1 MISIAIDGPAGAGKS
16 SICRRLAEELHYLHV
31 DTGAIYRAVGLFMLR
46 RHKNPADPAE
56 VLPLLPQVKID
67 LQFVEGEQRILL
79 NGEDVSEAIRLP
91 EASAAASAVSALP
104 EVRAYLLEQQRS
116 LARQHDV
123 IMDGRDI
130 GTVVLPHAT
139 IKIYLTYF
147 QSHKCRCFFTDTSPH
162 LLTSFYNCH
171 SCYISR
177 TGSIGTTVIWRLVCV
192 HSPDNNLVIFT
203 SQAVCRHLCQ
213 NCITPGSH
221 IRTSNHEGI
230 KPVIVQFNLHR
241 THVAV
246 INTGALHGKSH
257 SDRTNG
263 MWPGFYK
270 WVLGIPVYHFL
281 DPGNTPV
288 KSTGIGCLPI
298 IIRHPVT
305 FPNHIE
311 FPEFYRIHIHF
322 MSQLVYC

>member
-31 DTGAIYRAVGLFMLR
+31 DTGAIYRAVGLYMLR

-91 EASAAASAVSALP
+91 EAYAAASAVSALP

-139 IKIYLTYF
+139 IKIYLTAAPEERARRRWLQQRSKGIGESYEEVLAAVKKRDYDD
-147 QSHKCRCFFTDTSPH
+147 SHRAAAPLCRAEDAWLCDSTH
-162 LLTSFYNCH
+162 LDFEETVAAMLA
-171 SCYISR
+171 YIR
-177 TGSIGTTVIWRLVCV
+177 
-192 HSPDNNLVIFT
+192 
-203 SQAVCRHLCQ
+203 Q
-213 NCITPGSH
+213 
-221 IRTSNHEGI
+221 
-230 KPVIVQFNLHR
+230 K
-241 THVAV
+241 
-246 INTGALHGKSH
+246 TGA
-257 SDRTNG
+257 
-263 MWPGFYK
+263 
-270 WVLGIPVYHFL
+270 PV
-281 DPGNTPV
+281 
-288 KSTGIGCLPI
+288 
-298 IIRHPVT
+298 
-305 FPNHIE
+305 
-311 FPEFYRIHIHF
+311 
-322 MSQLVYC
+322 

>member
-31 DTGAIYRAVGLFMLR
+31 DTGAIYRAVGLYMLR

-116 LARQHDV
+116 LARQYNV

-139 IKIYLTYF
+139 IKIYLTAAPEERARRRWLQQRSKGIGESYEEVLAAVKKRDYDD
-147 QSHKCRCFFTDTSPH
+147 SHRAAAPLCRAEDAWLCDSTH
-162 LLTSFYNCH
+162 LDFEETVAAMLA
-171 SCYISR
+171 YIR
-177 TGSIGTTVIWRLVCV
+177 QKTG
-192 HSPDNNLVIFT
+192 
-203 SQAVCRHLCQ
+203 
-213 NCITPGSH
+213 
-221 IRTSNHEGI
+221 
-230 KPVIVQFNLHR
+230 
-241 THVAV
+241 
-246 INTGALHGKSH
+246 
-257 SDRTNG
+257 
-263 MWPGFYK
+263 
-270 WVLGIPVYHFL
+270 
-281 DPGNTPV
+281 TPV
-288 KSTGIGCLPI
+288 
-298 IIRHPVT
+298 
-305 FPNHIE
+305 
-311 FPEFYRIHIHF
+311 
-322 MSQLVYC
+322 

>member
-79 NGEDVSEAIRLP
+79 NGEDVSAAIRLP

-104 EVRAYLLEQQRS
+104 EVRTYLLEQQRS

-139 IKIYLTYF
+139 IKIYLTAAPEERARRRWLQQRSKGIGESYEEVLAAVKKRDYDD
-147 QSHKCRCFFTDTSPH
+147 SHRAAAPLCRAEDAWLCDSTH
-162 LLTSFYNCH
+162 LDFEETVAAMLA
-171 SCYISR
+171 YIR
-177 TGSIGTTVIWRLVCV
+177 
-192 HSPDNNLVIFT
+192 
-203 SQAVCRHLCQ
+203 Q
-213 NCITPGSH
+213 
-221 IRTSNHEGI
+221 
-230 KPVIVQFNLHR
+230 K
-241 THVAV
+241 
-246 INTGALHGKSH
+246 TGA
-257 SDRTNG
+257 
-263 MWPGFYK
+263 
-270 WVLGIPVYHFL
+270 PV
-281 DPGNTPV
+281 
-288 KSTGIGCLPI
+288 
-298 IIRHPVT
+298 
-305 FPNHIE
+305 
-311 FPEFYRIHIHF
+311 
-322 MSQLVYC
+322 

>member
-67 LQFVEGEQRILL
+67 LKFVGGEQRILL

-139 IKIYLTYF
+139 IKIYLTAAPEERARRRWLQQRSKGIGESYEEVLAAVKKRDYDD
-147 QSHKCRCFFTDTSPH
+147 SHRAAAPLCRAEDAWLCDSTH
-162 LLTSFYNCH
+162 LDFEETVAAMLA
-171 SCYISR
+171 YIR
-177 TGSIGTTVIWRLVCV
+177 
-192 HSPDNNLVIFT
+192 
-203 SQAVCRHLCQ
+203 Q
-213 NCITPGSH
+213 
-221 IRTSNHEGI
+221 
-230 KPVIVQFNLHR
+230 K
-241 THVAV
+241 
-246 INTGALHGKSH
+246 TGA
-257 SDRTNG
+257 
-263 MWPGFYK
+263 
-270 WVLGIPVYHFL
+270 PV
-281 DPGNTPV
+281 
-288 KSTGIGCLPI
+288 
-298 IIRHPVT
+298 
-305 FPNHIE
+305 
-311 FPEFYRIHIHF
+311 
-322 MSQLVYC
+322 

>member
-67 LQFVEGEQRILL
+67 LQFVDGEQRILL

-139 IKIYLTYF
+139 IKIYLTASPEERARRRWLQQRSKGIGESYEEVLAAVKKRDYDD
-147 QSHKCRCFFTDTSPH
+147 SHRAAAPLCRAEDAWLCDSTH
-162 LLTSFYNCH
+162 LDFEETVAAMLA
-171 SCYISR
+171 YIR
-177 TGSIGTTVIWRLVCV
+177 
-192 HSPDNNLVIFT
+192 
-203 SQAVCRHLCQ
+203 Q
-213 NCITPGSH
+213 
-221 IRTSNHEGI
+221 
-230 KPVIVQFNLHR
+230 K
-241 THVAV
+241 
-246 INTGALHGKSH
+246 TGA
-257 SDRTNG
+257 
-263 MWPGFYK
+263 
-270 WVLGIPVYHFL
+270 PV
-281 DPGNTPV
+281 
-288 KSTGIGCLPI
+288 
-298 IIRHPVT
+298 
-305 FPNHIE
+305 
-311 FPEFYRIHIHF
+311 
-322 MSQLVYC
+322 

>member
-31 DTGAIYRAVGLFMLR
+31 DTGAIYRAVGLYMLR

-116 LARQHDV
+116 LARQYNV

-139 IKIYLTYF
+139 IKIYLTAAPEERARRRWLQQRSKGIEESYEEVLAAVKKRDYDD
-147 QSHKCRCFFTDTSPH
+147 SHRAAAPLCRAEDAWLCDSTH
-162 LLTSFYNCH
+162 LDFEETVAAMLS
-171 SCYISR
+171 YIR
-177 TGSIGTTVIWRLVCV
+177 
-192 HSPDNNLVIFT
+192 
-203 SQAVCRHLCQ
+203 Q
-213 NCITPGSH
+213 
-221 IRTSNHEGI
+221 
-230 KPVIVQFNLHR
+230 K
-241 THVAV
+241 
-246 INTGALHGKSH
+246 TGA
-257 SDRTNG
+257 
-263 MWPGFYK
+263 
-270 WVLGIPVYHFL
+270 PV
-281 DPGNTPV
+281 
-288 KSTGIGCLPI
+288 
-298 IIRHPVT
+298 
-305 FPNHIE
+305 
-311 FPEFYRIHIHF
+311 
-322 MSQLVYC
+322 

>member
-91 EASAAASAVSALP
+91 EASADASAVSALP

-116 LARQHDV
+116 LARQYDV

-139 IKIYLTYF
+139 IKIYLTAAPEERARRRWLQQRSKGIGESYEEVLAAVKKRDYDD
-147 QSHKCRCFFTDTSPH
+147 SHRAAAPLCRAEDAWLCDSTH
-162 LLTSFYNCH
+162 LDFEETVAAMLA
-171 SCYISR
+171 YIR
-177 TGSIGTTVIWRLVCV
+177 
-192 HSPDNNLVIFT
+192 
-203 SQAVCRHLCQ
+203 Q
-213 NCITPGSH
+213 
-221 IRTSNHEGI
+221 
-230 KPVIVQFNLHR
+230 K
-241 THVAV
+241 
-246 INTGALHGKSH
+246 TGA
-257 SDRTNG
+257 
-263 MWPGFYK
+263 
-270 WVLGIPVYHFL
+270 PV
-281 DPGNTPV
+281 
-288 KSTGIGCLPI
+288 
-298 IIRHPVT
+298 
-305 FPNHIE
+305 
-311 FPEFYRIHIHF
+311 
-322 MSQLVYC
+322 

>member
-31 DTGAIYRAVGLFMLR
+31 DTGAIYRAVGLYMLR

-139 IKIYLTYF
+139 IKIYLTAAPEERARRRWLQQRSKGIGESYEEVLAAVKKRDYDD
-147 QSHKCRCFFTDTSPH
+147 SHRAAAPLCRAEDAWLCDSTH
-162 LLTSFYNCH
+162 LDFEETVAAMLT
-171 SCYISR
+171 YIR
-177 TGSIGTTVIWRLVCV
+177 
-192 HSPDNNLVIFT
+192 
-203 SQAVCRHLCQ
+203 Q
-213 NCITPGSH
+213 
-221 IRTSNHEGI
+221 
-230 KPVIVQFNLHR
+230 K
-241 THVAV
+241 
-246 INTGALHGKSH
+246 TGA
-257 SDRTNG
+257 
-263 MWPGFYK
+263 
-270 WVLGIPVYHFL
+270 PV
-281 DPGNTPV
+281 
-288 KSTGIGCLPI
+288 
-298 IIRHPVT
+298 
-305 FPNHIE
+305 
-311 FPEFYRIHIHF
+311 
-322 MSQLVYC
+322 

>member
-67 LQFVEGEQRILL
+67 LKFVEGEQRILL

-116 LARQHDV
+116 LARQYDV

-139 IKIYLTYF
+139 IKIYLTAAPEERARRRWLQQRSKGIGESYEEVLAAVKKRDYDD
-147 QSHKCRCFFTDTSPH
+147 SHRAAAPLCRAEDAWLCDSTH
-162 LLTSFYNCH
+162 LDFEETVAAMLA
-171 SCYISR
+171 YIR
-177 TGSIGTTVIWRLVCV
+177 
-192 HSPDNNLVIFT
+192 
-203 SQAVCRHLCQ
+203 Q
-213 NCITPGSH
+213 
-221 IRTSNHEGI
+221 
-230 KPVIVQFNLHR
+230 K
-241 THVAV
+241 
-246 INTGALHGKSH
+246 TGA
-257 SDRTNG
+257 
-263 MWPGFYK
+263 
-270 WVLGIPVYHFL
+270 PV
-281 DPGNTPV
+281 
-288 KSTGIGCLPI
+288 
-298 IIRHPVT
+298 
-305 FPNHIE
+305 
-311 FPEFYRIHIHF
+311 
-322 MSQLVYC
+322 

>member
-31 DTGAIYRAVGLFMLR
+31 DTGAIYRAVGLYMLR

-56 VLPLLPQVKID
+56 VLPLLPRVKID

-139 IKIYLTYF
+139 IKIYLTAAPEERARRRWLQQRSKGIGESYEEVLAAVKKRDYDD
-147 QSHKCRCFFTDTSPH
+147 SHRAAAPLCRAEDAWLCDSTH
-162 LLTSFYNCH
+162 LDFEETVAAMLA
-171 SCYISR
+171 YIR
-177 TGSIGTTVIWRLVCV
+177 
-192 HSPDNNLVIFT
+192 
-203 SQAVCRHLCQ
+203 Q
-213 NCITPGSH
+213 
-221 IRTSNHEGI
+221 
-230 KPVIVQFNLHR
+230 K
-241 THVAV
+241 
-246 INTGALHGKSH
+246 TGA
-257 SDRTNG
+257 
-263 MWPGFYK
+263 
-270 WVLGIPVYHFL
+270 PV
-281 DPGNTPV
+281 
-288 KSTGIGCLPI
+288 
-298 IIRHPVT
+298 
-305 FPNHIE
+305 
-311 FPEFYRIHIHF
+311 
-322 MSQLVYC
+322 

>member
-31 DTGAIYRAVGLFMLR
+31 DTGAIYRAVGLYMLR

-116 LARQHDV
+116 LARQYDV

-139 IKIYLTYF
+139 IKIYLTAAPEERARRRWLQQRSKGIEESYEEVLAAVKKRDYDD
-147 QSHKCRCFFTDTSPH
+147 SHRAAAPLCRAEDAWLCDSTH
-162 LLTSFYNCH
+162 LDFEETVAAMLA
-171 SCYISR
+171 YIR
-177 TGSIGTTVIWRLVCV
+177 
-192 HSPDNNLVIFT
+192 
-203 SQAVCRHLCQ
+203 Q
-213 NCITPGSH
+213 
-221 IRTSNHEGI
+221 
-230 KPVIVQFNLHR
+230 K
-241 THVAV
+241 
-246 INTGALHGKSH
+246 TGA
-257 SDRTNG
+257 
-263 MWPGFYK
+263 
-270 WVLGIPVYHFL
+270 PV
-281 DPGNTPV
+281 
-288 KSTGIGCLPI
+288 
-298 IIRHPVT
+298 
-305 FPNHIE
+305 
-311 FPEFYRIHIHF
+311 
-322 MSQLVYC
+322 

>member
-139 IKIYLTYF
+139 IKIYLTAAPEERARRRWLQQRSKGIEESYEEVLAAVK
-147 QSHKCRCFFTDTSPH
+147 QRDYDDSHRAAAPLRQAEDAVVVDTSQ
-162 LLTSFYNCH
+162 LNLEESLEALYTL
-171 SCYISR
+171 
-177 TGSIGTTVIWRLVCV
+177 VKERL
-192 HSPDNNLVIFT
+192 
-203 SQAVCRHLCQ
+203 
-213 NCITPGSH
+213 
-221 IRTSNHEGI
+221 
-230 KPVIVQFNLHR
+230 
-241 THVAV
+241 
-246 INTGALHGKSH
+246 
-257 SDRTNG
+257 
-263 MWPGFYK
+263 
-270 WVLGIPVYHFL
+270 
-281 DPGNTPV
+281 
-288 KSTGIGCLPI
+288 
-298 IIRHPVT
+298 
-305 FPNHIE
+305 
-311 FPEFYRIHIHF
+311 
-322 MSQLVYC
+322 QL

>member
-31 DTGAIYRAVGLFMLR
+31 DTGAIYRAVGLYMLR

-67 LQFVEGEQRILL
+67 LQFVEGEQRVLL

-139 IKIYLTYF
+139 IKIYLTAAPEERARRRWLQQRSKGIGESYEEVLAAVKKRDYDD
-147 QSHKCRCFFTDTSPH
+147 SHRAAAPLCRAEDAWLCDSTH
-162 LLTSFYNCH
+162 LDFEETVAAMLA
-171 SCYISR
+171 YIR
-177 TGSIGTTVIWRLVCV
+177 
-192 HSPDNNLVIFT
+192 
-203 SQAVCRHLCQ
+203 Q
-213 NCITPGSH
+213 
-221 IRTSNHEGI
+221 
-230 KPVIVQFNLHR
+230 K
-241 THVAV
+241 
-246 INTGALHGKSH
+246 TGA
-257 SDRTNG
+257 
-263 MWPGFYK
+263 
-270 WVLGIPVYHFL
+270 PV
-281 DPGNTPV
+281 
-288 KSTGIGCLPI
+288 
-298 IIRHPVT
+298 
-305 FPNHIE
+305 
-311 FPEFYRIHIHF
+311 
-322 MSQLVYC
+322 

>member
-104 EVRAYLLEQQRS
+104 EVRTYLLEQQRS

-139 IKIYLTYF
+139 IKIYLTAAPEERARRRWLQQRSKGIGESYEEVLAAVKKRDYDD
-147 QSHKCRCFFTDTSPH
+147 SHRAAAPLCRAADAWLCDSTH
-162 LLTSFYNCH
+162 LDFEETVAAMLA
-171 SCYISR
+171 YIR
-177 TGSIGTTVIWRLVCV
+177 
-192 HSPDNNLVIFT
+192 
-203 SQAVCRHLCQ
+203 Q
-213 NCITPGSH
+213 
-221 IRTSNHEGI
+221 
-230 KPVIVQFNLHR
+230 K
-241 THVAV
+241 
-246 INTGALHGKSH
+246 TGA
-257 SDRTNG
+257 
-263 MWPGFYK
+263 
-270 WVLGIPVYHFL
+270 PV
-281 DPGNTPV
+281 
-288 KSTGIGCLPI
+288 
-298 IIRHPVT
+298 
-305 FPNHIE
+305 
-311 FPEFYRIHIHF
+311 
-322 MSQLVYC
+322 

>member
-67 LQFVEGEQRILL
+67 LKFVEGEQRILL

-116 LARQHDV
+116 LARQYDV

-139 IKIYLTYF
+139 IKIYLTAAPEERARRRWLQQCSKGIGESYEEVLAAVKKRDYDD
-147 QSHKCRCFFTDTSPH
+147 SHRAAAPLCRAEDAWLCDSTH
-162 LLTSFYNCH
+162 LDFEETVAAMLA
-171 SCYISR
+171 YIR
-177 TGSIGTTVIWRLVCV
+177 
-192 HSPDNNLVIFT
+192 
-203 SQAVCRHLCQ
+203 Q
-213 NCITPGSH
+213 
-221 IRTSNHEGI
+221 
-230 KPVIVQFNLHR
+230 K
-241 THVAV
+241 
-246 INTGALHGKSH
+246 TGA
-257 SDRTNG
+257 
-263 MWPGFYK
+263 
-270 WVLGIPVYHFL
+270 PV
-281 DPGNTPV
+281 
-288 KSTGIGCLPI
+288 
-298 IIRHPVT
+298 
-305 FPNHIE
+305 
-311 FPEFYRIHIHF
+311 
-322 MSQLVYC
+322 

>member
-31 DTGAIYRAVGLFMLR
+31 DTGAIYRAVGVYMLR

-116 LARQHDV
+116 LARQYDV

-139 IKIYLTYF
+139 IKIYLTAAPEERARRRWLQQRSKGIEESYEEVLAAVKKRDYDD
-147 QSHKCRCFFTDTSPH
+147 SHRAAAPLCRAEDAWLCDSTH
-162 LLTSFYNCH
+162 LDFEETVAAMLA
-171 SCYISR
+171 YIR
-177 TGSIGTTVIWRLVCV
+177 
-192 HSPDNNLVIFT
+192 
-203 SQAVCRHLCQ
+203 Q
-213 NCITPGSH
+213 
-221 IRTSNHEGI
+221 
-230 KPVIVQFNLHR
+230 K
-241 THVAV
+241 
-246 INTGALHGKSH
+246 TGA
-257 SDRTNG
+257 
-263 MWPGFYK
+263 
-270 WVLGIPVYHFL
+270 PV
-281 DPGNTPV
+281 
-288 KSTGIGCLPI
+288 
-298 IIRHPVT
+298 
-305 FPNHIE
+305 
-311 FPEFYRIHIHF
+311 
-322 MSQLVYC
+322 

>member
-31 DTGAIYRAVGLFMLR
+31 DTGAIYRAVGLYMLR

-67 LQFVEGEQRILL
+67 LQFVGGEQRILL

-139 IKIYLTYF
+139 IKIYLTAAPEERARRRWLQQRSKGIGESYEEVLAAVKKRDYDD
-147 QSHKCRCFFTDTSPH
+147 SHRAAAPLCRAEDAWLCDSTH
-162 LLTSFYNCH
+162 LDFEETVAAMLA
-171 SCYISR
+171 YIR
-177 TGSIGTTVIWRLVCV
+177 
-192 HSPDNNLVIFT
+192 
-203 SQAVCRHLCQ
+203 Q
-213 NCITPGSH
+213 
-221 IRTSNHEGI
+221 
-230 KPVIVQFNLHR
+230 K
-241 THVAV
+241 
-246 INTGALHGKSH
+246 TGA
-257 SDRTNG
+257 
-263 MWPGFYK
+263 
-270 WVLGIPVYHFL
+270 PV
-281 DPGNTPV
+281 
-288 KSTGIGCLPI
+288 
-298 IIRHPVT
+298 
-305 FPNHIE
+305 
-311 FPEFYRIHIHF
+311 
-322 MSQLVYC
+322 

>member
-116 LARQHDV
+116 LARQYDV

-139 IKIYLTYF
+139 IKIYLTAAPEERARRRWLQQRSKGIEESYEEVLAAVKKRDYDD
-147 QSHKCRCFFTDTSPH
+147 SHRAAAPLCRAEDAWLCDSTH
-162 LLTSFYNCH
+162 LDFEETVAAMLA
-171 SCYISR
+171 YIR
-177 TGSIGTTVIWRLVCV
+177 
-192 HSPDNNLVIFT
+192 
-203 SQAVCRHLCQ
+203 Q
-213 NCITPGSH
+213 
-221 IRTSNHEGI
+221 
-230 KPVIVQFNLHR
+230 K
-241 THVAV
+241 
-246 INTGALHGKSH
+246 TGA
-257 SDRTNG
+257 
-263 MWPGFYK
+263 
-270 WVLGIPVYHFL
+270 PV
-281 DPGNTPV
+281 
-288 KSTGIGCLPI
+288 
-298 IIRHPVT
+298 
-305 FPNHIE
+305 
-311 FPEFYRIHIHF
+311 
-322 MSQLVYC
+322 